1 MGMGNMAASP
11 NDLRR
16 YYRNKLAELTRN
28 SLDRGILRQ
37 GMVVARQTIATY
49 IEVVVQ

>member
-1 MGMGNMAASP
+1 MAALP

-16 YYRNKLAELTRN
+16 DVTIEIN
-28 SLDRGILRQ
+28 SPNLQEILWIRGILRQ